1 MSERKFKGVWIP
13 AEMWLDRSL
22 SITEKV
28 MLVEIDSL
36 DAGPRGCY
44 ASNAHFAEFFGL
56 SISRVSEIINGLAK
70 RALIAIEQV
79 SDGKRV
85 IERRIKMVNVPLRK
99 TEDPFGKHEDPL
111 RKTEDPPSEKAKGS
125 NTSLSKPMSSKN
137 PSGYSPEFEEI
148 WAAYP
153 NRAGGNS
160 KADAFKAVEARIKAG
175 VLPADMLEGAKRYA
189 KFCDA
194 TDKTGTEYVKQ
205 AATFFGPGLHFDA
218 DWTAPAKVTPKS
230 GRPSINS
237 FEDTTDY
244 TDLFDGTHTRKKP
257 NEHE

>member
-56 SISRVSEIINGLAK
+56 SVSRVSEIINGLA
-70 RALIAIEQV
+70 RMGLIAIEQV

-99 TEDPFGKHEDPL
+99 TEDPFGKHDAPL
-111 RKTEDPPSEKAKGS
+111 RKTEGPPSENTKGS
-125 NTSLSKPMSSKN
+125 NTSLSNTESIKN
-137 PSGYSPEFEEI
+137 PSGCSPEFEDA
-148 WAAYP
+148 WAEYP
-153 NRAGGNS
+153 KRPGNS
-160 KADAFKAVEARIKAG
+160 KADAFKA
-175 VLPADMLEGAKRYA
+175 
-189 KFCDA
+189 
-194 TDKTGTEYVKQ
+194 
-205 AATFFGPGLHFDA
+205 
-218 DWTAPAKVTPKS
+218 WTARLA
-230 GRPSINS
+230 
-237 FEDTTDY
+237 D
-244 TDLFDGTHTRKKP
+244 
-257 NEHE
+257 